1 MNFIVALQAEARPLI
16 DKFKLQKST
25 DFKTFRIFHNT
36 KHRLIVSGIGQIQA
50 AAATGFLL
58 GLLKDKTE
66 ALLNV
71 GLAGHGKLAMGTP
84 FLANRLEYKD
94 EDSVYFPPPVL
105 KLATDYS
112 LLQTLDSPEYEYPKP
127 VGYDMEAHA
136 IYSVASKSITREM
149 IQVLKIVSD
158 NPSHPLD
165 QFDAERAVELISAQT
180 PLIEKISEQMESLS
194 NEIIN
199 DQDLQ
204 ALVEEIQ
211 SMHRFTQTETHQIER
226 DIQRAACL
234 GLEAND
240 ILSLARSSAN
250 GKSTISSLRREIK
263 KIGILA

>member
-25 DFKTFRIFHNT
+25 KFKTFRIFHNT
-36 KHRLIVSGIGQIQA
+36 KHRLIVSGIGQVQA

-58 GLLKDKTE
+58 GLLKDKAE

-71 GLAGHGKLAMGTP
+71 GLAGHGKFATGTP
-84 FLANRLEYKD
+84 FLANRIENKV

-112 LLQTLDSPEYEYPKP
+112 LLQTVDSPEYKYPKAI
-127 VGYDMEAHA
+127 GYDMEAHA
-136 IYSVASKSITREM
+136 IYNVACKSITREM

-158 NPSHPLD
+158 NPSHPLE
-165 QFDAERAVELISAQT
+165 QFDAEKAVKLISDQI
-180 PLIEKISEQMESLS
+180 PLIEEISKQMESLS
-194 NEIIN
+194 NEITV
-199 DQDLQ
+199 DQSLQ
-204 ALVEEIQ
+204 TLVEEIQ

-226 DIQRAACL
+226 DIQRATCL

-240 ILSLARSSAN
+240 IIALARSSAN

-263 KIGILA
+263 KIGILS

>member
-16 DKFKLQKST
+16 EKFELQKST
-25 DFKTFRIFHNT
+25 EFKTFRIFHNT
-36 KHRLIVSGIGQIQA
+36 KHRLIVSGIGQVQA

-66 ALLNV
+66 ALLNL

-84 FLANRLEYKD
+84 FLANRIEHK
-94 EDSVYFPPPVL
+94 EQDSVYFPPPVL

-112 LLQTLDSPEYEYPKP
+112 LLQTVDSPEYEYPKP
-127 VGYDMEAHA
+127 IGYDMEAHA
-136 IYSVASKSITREM
+136 IYSVASKSITREI

-158 NPSHPLD
+158 NPTHPLE
-165 QFDAERAVELISAQT
+165 QFDAEKVVELISDQI
-180 PLIEKISEQMESLS
+180 PLIEEISEQMESLS
-194 NEIIN
+194 NTTAN
-199 DQDLQ
+199 DPNLQ

-211 SMHRFTQTETHQIER
+211 SMHRFTRTETHQIER

-250 GKSTISSLRREIK
+250 GKSTITSLRREIK
-263 KIGILA
+263 KRGILA